1 MDKRKLKIALSLA
14 VLIPCVLY
22 AAGIIAQFIININ
35 AWKAAGSDYR
45 TSPGLPS
52 SQISEVVRA
61 LFHFPEGLIAIGVVV
76 LGIAVTVHMLLP
88 RSAYEEMR
96 QLLSEHRLSKA
107 DILMAGIAACS
118 NQKVG

>member
-1 MDKRKLKIALSLA
+1 
-14 VLIPCVLY
+14 
-22 AAGIIAQFIININ
+22 
-35 AWKAAGSDYR
+35 
-45 TSPGLPS
+45 
-52 SQISEVVRA
+52 
-61 LFHFPEGLIAIGVVV
+61 
-76 LGIAVTVHMLLP
+76 MLLP

>member
-1 MDKRKLKIALSLA
+1 MIQTATRSGNVKKCA
-14 VLIPCVLY
+14 VGKHPKSEKH
-22 AAGIIAQFIININ
+22 GNTAQF
-35 AWKAAGSDYR
+35 
-45 TSPGLPS
+45 
-52 SQISEVVRA
+52 SEVER
-61 LFHFPEGLIAIGVVV
+61 I
-76 LGIAVTVHMLLP
+76 VTVHMLLP